1 MLIGDLL
8 IALPL
13 VTPSVTYPV
22 PYEEISLEGRKF
34 SMITS
39 VNEEPYYQVLKFTTP
54 EDGGGS
60 YTLYSEFLDGG
71 GYPDPAGYICTPQ
84 QYEALC
90 QKIEYYKCSPYGLS
104 APGDFLAY
112 NDGWGG
118 SANICVSYEL
128 EGGQEYFLVVTRDS
142 AYNYYNREY
151 KLYFVRDLALHLDN
165 LNADFPGTTAVYTKG
180 NYWYCDSE
188 YSGSWID
195 CPEKDGYI
203 FAGYFSEKDGQGIK
217 VIDQWGCFFDEIDE
231 LEFFDTIYSLWEE
244 PPRFKTTRFKSA
256 VKGEF
261 YQDNLETTSSLPL
274 YWVIA
279 DGELPAGLSLN
290 DDTGVISGIPTQSEK
305 NHLFYWLLTSMQDII
320 ASQGLQSLSVDGRIP
335 LTMRRRIAESGR

>member
-1 MLIGDLL
+1 MDGQQ
-8 IALPL
+8 
-13 VTPSVTYPV
+13 
-22 PYEEISLEGRKF
+22 
-34 SMITS
+34 
-39 VNEEPYYQVLKFTTP
+39 NENQVLKFTTP

-231 LEFFDTIYSLWEE
+231 LEFFDTIYALWEE

-256 VKGEF
+256 VNGEF
-261 YQDNLETTSSLPL
+261 YQDNLETTSSLPSYYVKPKL
-274 YWVIA
+274 V
-279 DGELPAGLSLN
+279 LSKGLSEN
-290 DDTGVISGIPTQSEK
+290 VNSTCKVKFHTED
-305 NHLFYWLLTSMQDII
+305 
-320 ASQGLQSLSVDGRIP
+320 
-335 LTMRRRIAESGR
+335 